1 MKKFILIP
9 VLFIAFIYGYS
20 QNGVFLKFSGG
31 AAFYAKGEATPLIL
45 GATGGQLSKFC
56 AIGLSAGYFKFKGS
70 EKGFFPLGIDFTI
83 TPAANEKVN
92 PLITLG
98 GYYPTYNDFH
108 QTVTTVGSTTYSTRS
123 SVKGKFMGNV
133 GAGVLFNTSRT
144 VKIGLSGHYMP
155 LITSVNITSRVGSN
169 ETKSQSSGTTNTFAV
184 TLDIIA
190 IGKSKA
196 KK

>member
-9 VLFIAFIYGYS
+9 ALLFVFIYGYS
-20 QNGVFLKFSGG
+20 QNGMFLKFSGG

-45 GATGGQLSKFC
+45 GAVGGQLSKFC

-70 EKGFFPLGIDFTI
+70 EKGFFPLGLDLTI
-83 TPAANEKVN
+83 TPMSNEKVS

-98 GYYPTYNDFH
+98 GYYPTYNDYH
-108 QTVTTVGSTTYSTRS
+108 QTVTRVGTTTYSTIS
-123 SVKGKFMGNV
+123 SAKGKFMGNI
-133 GAGVLFNTSRT
+133 GAGALFNTSRT

-155 LITSVNITSRVGSN
+155 LITSANITSRVGSS
-169 ETKSQSSGTTNTFAV
+169 ETKSKSSGTTNMFAV
-184 TLDIIA
+184 TLDIIT
-190 IGKSKA
+190 IGKSKP